1 MDINVV
7 RFRRRLSDQL
17 MFDHMVDL
25 LEEEMDNSDPC
36 NYLENPEEWKEM
48 ILEGTTYAIWFSYYN
63 DELFDYFKY
72 DKKSELYKVIHNYCS
87 ETFSDRIE
95 FVFEDRIDGCD

>member
-1 MDINVV
+1 MDVNVI
-7 RFRRRLSDQL
+7 RFRRRLNDPL
-17 MFDHMVDL
+17 MIEHMADL
-25 LEEEMDNSDPC
+25 LENEIDDSDPC

-48 ILEGTTYAIWFSYYN
+48 ILEGTTFRIWSSYHQ
-63 DELFDYFKY
+63 DELFDYF
-72 DKKSELYKVIHNYCS
+72 DFDNTSPIYKVIHNYCS